1 MPQERILIAE
11 DEADLRK
18 ICALILKR
26 AGYDPVAVEDGQQA
40 VERARQESFDLLL
53 TDIKMPRL
61 SGLDACRAIRS
72 LNPDLPIVIMTG
84 YGTIESAIDA
94 VRLGVSEFLL
104 KPFRPDDLEAAVGR
118 ALAKKRLEQENARLK
133 ALIPL
138 FDLSR
143 ILMRAVD
150 LEAAPKQIVHIAY
163 KELQADSASLMLLG
177 PKGELTIH
185 SSEGLSD
192 QALAVMRQRVSEG
205 YAGLVTKQRGP
216 LILQNGDE
224 EERRAEAT
232 YGVKH
237 LTSAVSLPLIHQERV
252 LGVLN
257 VAKTRASPPFTQ
269 VDIDFLSLLAS
280 QAAIALDNAR
290 LFQEIQRAY
299 QRLAELDHL
308 KSEFISIA
316 AHELRSPLA
325 VVLAYAALLEE
336 QAAGPTREL
345 LSQVVQAAMQLKS
358 IIDEMVSLRHI
369 DTGEAQV
376 TFSEVHLAQALNT
389 VLADVRPHAES
400 KAQSLSVNLPTDLP
414 AVRADPQVLQLI
426 LSNLL
431 SNAIKFTPEKGQIR
445 ISAKVEDRQVVM
457 AISDTGVGIPPEDL
471 ERIFQRFYQV
481 ESSLRRKHGGI
492 GLGLAIAREMTE
504 LLDGRLWAES
514 QAGQG
519 ATFYLSLAQA

>member
-11 DEADLRK
+11 DEADVRE

-177 PKGELTIH
+177 PKG
-185 SSEGLSD
+185 
-192 QALAVMRQRVSEG
+192 
-205 YAGLVTKQRGP
+205 
-216 LILQNGDE
+216 
-224 EERRAEAT
+224 
-232 YGVKH
+232 
-237 LTSAVSLPLIHQERV
+237 
-252 LGVLN
+252 
-257 VAKTRASPPFTQ
+257 
-269 VDIDFLSLLAS
+269 
-280 QAAIALDNAR
+280 
-290 LFQEIQRAY
+290 
-299 QRLAELDHL
+299 
-308 KSEFISIA
+308 
-316 AHELRSPLA
+316 
-325 VVLAYAALLEE
+325 
-336 QAAGPTREL
+336 
-345 LSQVVQAAMQLKS
+345 
-358 IIDEMVSLRHI
+358 
-369 DTGEAQV
+369 
-376 TFSEVHLAQALNT
+376 
-389 VLADVRPHAES
+389 
-400 KAQSLSVNLPTDLP
+400 
-414 AVRADPQVLQLI
+414 
-426 LSNLL
+426 
-431 SNAIKFTPEKGQIR
+431 
-445 ISAKVEDRQVVM
+445 
-457 AISDTGVGIPPEDL
+457 
-471 ERIFQRFYQV
+471 
-481 ESSLRRKHGGI
+481 
-492 GLGLAIAREMTE
+492 
-504 LLDGRLWAES
+504 
-514 QAGQG
+514 
-519 ATFYLSLAQA
+519 